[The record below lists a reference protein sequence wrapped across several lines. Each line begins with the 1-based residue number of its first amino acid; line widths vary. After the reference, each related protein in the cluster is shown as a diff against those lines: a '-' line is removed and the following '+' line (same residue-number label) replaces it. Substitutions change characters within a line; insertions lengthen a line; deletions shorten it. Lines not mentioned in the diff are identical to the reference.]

1 MNRFLKLCALGIFA
15 STSLFAV
22 DLSNEDF
29 VTYNIQVEEGSTVTN
44 ASISPNTTV
53 NGICS
58 SCTIHVEGV
67 GRISASGGERVVIRG
82 GAVSK

>member
-1 MNRFLKLCALGIFA
+1 MNPFLKLCALGMLVA
-15 STSLFAV
+15 TPLFAV
-22 DLSNEDF
+22 DLSNEDS
-29 VTYNIQVEEGSTVTN
+29 VTYNIQVEESSTVTN

-67 GRISASGGERVVIRG
+67 GRIAASGSDRVVIRG
-82 GAVSK
+82 GQISK